1 MLVSE
6 RIITKFSF
14 FRGFISWG
22 VTSQCPGFGVG
33 FFFLRRDQ
41 EKEKLTKEIS
51 ELEVGRRD
59 VKVGLTPP
67 KV

>member
-14 FRGFISWG
+14 FLWFHFMGRNKSVPRFWGFCG
-22 VTSQCPGFGVG
+22 AT
-33 FFFLRRDQ
+33 Q

-51 ELEVGRRD
+51 ELEVGGRD
-59 VKVGLTPP
+59 VKVGLALPP
-67 KV
+67 EV

>member
-1 MLVSE
+1 MGRNKSVP
-6 RIITKFSF
+6 RF
-14 FRGFISWG
+14 WG
-22 VTSQCPGFGVG
+22 S
-33 FFFLRRDQ
+33 FFFLRPDQ

-51 ELEVGRRD
+51 ELEVRGRD